1 MSRGKPQSDSLYD
14 LCLLQADTA
23 GAFDEKLLR
32 HWYEAAVLKVLQFIA
47 RTGPVQNITE
57 TVVVRGDGTI
67 RLNNTPSSDVKL
79 TSGAS
84 LVALVPQ
91 PAGRDI
97 DERHRG
103 WCCYCHLQAHY
114 TVGYCDDPETMPPD
128 IKQAVCRV
136 FTYMVE
142 NRGEEDRRRMM
153 TASGAIDFLRP
164 YLATAL

>member
-1 MSRGKPQSDSLYD
+1 MSRGKPPSDSLFD
-14 LCLLQADTA
+14 LCKLQADTA
-23 GAFDEKLLR
+23 GAFEDALLR
-32 HWYEAAVLKVLQFIA
+32 HWYEAAVLKVLTFID
-47 RTGPVQNITE
+47 RRGPVQNISE
-57 TVVVRGDGTI
+57 QVVVRGDGTI
-67 RLNNTPSSDVKL
+67 RLKHVPTSDVKL
-79 TSGAS
+79 MSGAS
-84 LVALVPQ
+84 LIAVVPQ

-103 WCCYCHLQAHY
+103 WCCYCHLMAHY
-114 TVGYCDDPETMPPD
+114 TIGHCDDPDSLDAD

-164 YLATAL
+164 YLSTAL